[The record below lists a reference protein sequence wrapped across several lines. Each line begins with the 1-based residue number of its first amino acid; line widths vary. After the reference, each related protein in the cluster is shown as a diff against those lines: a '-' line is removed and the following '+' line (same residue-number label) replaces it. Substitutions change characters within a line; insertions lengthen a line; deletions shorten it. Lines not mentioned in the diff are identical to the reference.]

1 MPSSLLL
8 RLKRVWTSATARM
21 LSRVPRKN
29 TPSINRTS
37 AQTMSSVTSA
47 VVSEPIEKSPMKCSG
62 MWISANGTA
71 VRVRLGK
78 SMALLQPG
86 LHYAGPCR
94 LLPHVDEHEIHEQPE
109 ELSGHEGRRR
119 PV

>member
-21 LSRVPRKN
+21 LSWVPRRN
-29 TPSINRTS
+29 TPIINRTI

-47 VVSEPIEKSPMKCSG
+47 VVSEPIEKLPMKCSG

-71 VRVRLGK
+71 VRSAAVASPWRCSSRVCTTPDHAVSSHMLM
-78 SMALLQPG
+78 STRFTSSPA
-86 LHYAGPCR
+86 
-94 LLPHVDEHEIHEQPE
+94 
-109 ELSGHEGRRR
+109 S
-119 PV
+119 